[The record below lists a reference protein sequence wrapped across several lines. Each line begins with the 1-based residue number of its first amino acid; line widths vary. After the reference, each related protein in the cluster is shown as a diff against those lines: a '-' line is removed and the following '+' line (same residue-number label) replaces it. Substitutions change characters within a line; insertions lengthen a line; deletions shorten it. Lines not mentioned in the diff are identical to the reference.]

1 MDREL
6 ERLVGDRAEGHCE
19 YCRLPTLE
27 WLRFQFDHI
36 IAEKHHGPTDKDNL
50 ALSCFHCN
58 SFKGPN
64 ISGVDP
70 LTGKITRLFHPR
82 RDAWD
87 KHFEWNGVLLVGRSP
102 IGRTTIDVLRINH
115 PRMVQL
121 RRVLREEGVI

>member
-1 MDREL
+1 MDRDL
-6 ERLVGDRAEGHCE
+6 ERLVWDRAEGHCE

-36 IAEKHHGPTDKDNL
+36 IAEKHHGPTEQDNL
-50 ALSCFHCN
+50 GLSCFHCN

-82 RDAWD
+82 RDAWN

-121 RRVLREEGVI
+121 RRALREEGVI

>member
-36 IAEKHHGPTDKDNL
+36 IAEKHHGP
-50 ALSCFHCN
+50 
-58 SFKGPN
+58 
-64 ISGVDP
+64 
-70 LTGKITRLFHPR
+70 
-82 RDAWD
+82 
-87 KHFEWNGVLLVGRSP
+87 FEWNGVLLVGRSP

-121 RRVLREEGVI
+121 RRALREEGVI